1 MYQKHGTA
9 CAVCGIDFEKVYGEL
24 GKGFIHVHHTVPIH
38 TIGEEYT
45 INPGKDLIPVCPN
58 CHAMLHRGRDADA
71 RSIEELKT
79 LYRKFHPETD
89 SAKNTN

>member
-45 INPGKDLIPVCPN
+45 INPEKDLIPVCPN